1 MAWLKTA
8 FLRLVEVSLYGH
20 GVLHFV
26 ELGFALYEDAYI
38 TASIAGFGAAT
49 MLLGARCFLG
59 ARTVT
64 LPTREFQRGVDTPSS
79 SAILTS
85 TGGSFPP
92 EVSSTKPTGVPQTMH
107 NGQHATPKPRVMS
120 IGPSTA

>member
-8 FLRLVEVSLYGH
+8 FLRLIEVSLYGH

-26 ELGFALYEDAYI
+26 ELGFALYEDAYM

-49 MLLGARCFLG
+49 MLLGA
-59 ARTVT
+59 
-64 LPTREFQRGVDTPSS
+64 
-79 SAILTS
+79 
-85 TGGSFPP
+85 SFPP

-107 NGQHATPKPRVMS
+107 NGQHATPKPRVIS